1 MELIRE
7 DFDDTAVIRCLNER
21 LDAVIAVQFK
31 DRFRDLADDNTAR
44 YVLDMSNV
52 QFMDSS
58 GLGAVVAVYKFLGP
72 DRRFDIAG
80 QTPTVDRVF
89 KLTRMDS
96 VFTIYDSVETALG
109 SGAAPANR
117 AEAR

>member
-1 MELIRE
+1 MDLIRK
-7 DFDDTAVIRCLNER
+7 DFNDTAVIQCLNER

-31 DRFRDLADDNTAR
+31 DKFRDLTDDSTAR

-96 VFTIYDSVETALG
+96 VFTIYDNVEAALG
-109 SGAAPANR
+109 GGGAPADR
-117 AEAR
+117 AVGS